1 MATSYRFDPDYQH
14 QLVASD
20 ISLATSF
27 SISLQSS
34 SRAHSAAPRFRKK
47 SRAARL
53 LGCKRPHNGSLSLL
67 TFCECLRLKLTAP
80 AQNSPRQTVAG
91 FFHRGLCPLCGG
103 NFLRSAIKIP
113 CFPPQGSVGR
123 CPSACRRETGFPL
136 LSNRAFCF
144 V

>member
-47 SRAARL
+47 SRSARL
-53 LGCKRPHNGSLSLL
+53 LGCKRPHNGSLSLP

-80 AQNSPRQTVAG
+80 AQNSPRFAVAG

-103 NFLRSAIKIP
+103 TFLRFALKIP

-123 CPSACRRETGFPL
+123 CPSACRQGMGFL
-136 LSNRAFCF
+136 LSLNQVLSF